1 MAGAAWADSASASSA
16 IGSYPW
22 ASSQAEATVQL
33 VRQLGGEIAGLGFAV
48 ELDFLKG
55 RAKFPEYDVFSL
67 LHYDE

>member
-1 MAGAAWADSASASSA
+1 MIVAADHLSAQAVWPGC
-16 IGSYPW
+16 GSIFTP
-22 ASSQAEATVQL
+22 V
-33 VRQLGGEIAGLGFAV
+33 FAA